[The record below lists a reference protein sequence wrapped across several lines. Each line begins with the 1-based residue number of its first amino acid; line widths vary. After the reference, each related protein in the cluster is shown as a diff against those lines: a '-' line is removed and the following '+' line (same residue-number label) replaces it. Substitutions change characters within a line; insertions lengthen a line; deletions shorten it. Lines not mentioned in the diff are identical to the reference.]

1 MDLNRRQFIGAA
13 SGAAALRPL
22 TAQAPRHDTDD
33 PLGVRRDFDV
43 VRHGLYL
50 NSAYI
55 TPVPRP
61 VLEAAQA
68 FAERKASKPISLDE
82 MLKKTDE
89 VRAQFARL
97 VGAEPDEIGF
107 LFSTS
112 EGENIVAAALDFKP
126 GDNVVID
133 ELHYNTTFVL
143 YRHLEATR
151 GITLRIVKHRD
162 GRVTSDDFARAVD
175 ARTRLVSV
183 AWVSH
188 QNGFRHD
195 MRPLADLAHAHG
207 ALFYADAVQALGM
220 FPASVREAGV
230 DCLTSGTYKWLLG
243 GFGVAPFFIRRE
255 LLERIRV
262 DRLGA
267 LHVEKDLGDHRY
279 QIYRTA
285 KKFEYA
291 TLPFAEVYQLG
302 AALAY
307 LEQVGVDRI
316 ERHTVALAHEL
327 REGLSALGF
336 RLFTPPGNGSSI
348 VSVHLDRNH
357 ERAREILETSGVQVS
372 FREKGAQ
379 LRVSPALFNTR
390 GDIRQFLAGAKAFA

>member
-1 MDLNRRQFIGAA
+1 MPCRR
-13 SGAAALRPL
+13 
-22 TAQAPRHDTDD
+22 
-33 PLGVRRDFDV
+33 
-43 VRHGLYL
+43 
-50 NSAYI
+50 SAC
-55 TPVPRP
+55 
-61 VLEAAQA
+61 
-68 FAERKASKPISLDE
+68 F
-82 MLKKTDE
+82 
-89 VRAQFARL
+89 
-97 VGAEPDEIGF
+97 
-107 LFSTS
+107 
-112 EGENIVAAALDFKP
+112 
-126 GDNVVID
+126 
-133 ELHYNTTFVL
+133 
-143 YRHLEATR
+143 
-151 GITLRIVKHRD
+151 
-162 GRVTSDDFARAVD
+162 
-175 ARTRLVSV
+175 
-183 AWVSH
+183 
-188 QNGFRHD
+188 
-195 MRPLADLAHAHG
+195 
-207 ALFYADAVQALGM
+207 
-220 FPASVREAGV
+220 
-230 DCLTSGTYKWLLG
+230 
-243 GFGVAPFFIRRE
+243 RRE